1 MSVTQLKHGV
11 QLYPSELGLCA
22 DEFCTIA
29 RELDSVVNH
38 PPCVFIKSDSE
49 GNFAGWAISVFSQQ
63 HGEAVYLVSRGR
75 NVQLYPS
82 LNEVMTFL
90 HSNQVLTFNVSSAQ

>member
-1 MSVTQLKHGV
+1 MTVTQVH
-11 QLYPSELGLCA
+11 QPSQIFPSEVGVCA
-22 DEFCTIA
+22 DEFCVIA
-29 RELDSVVNH
+29 REIDCVVNH

-82 LNEVMTFL
+82 LDEVMTFL
-90 HSNQVLTFNVSSAQ
+90 YSNQVLTFNVSSAM